1 MPIEAQSTFP
11 TKPVR
16 ILVGAN
22 AGGGNDIIARLL
34 AEKFS
39 DTFKQQILLN
49 SYVRE
54 RRIFSFLCSSSV
66 LESGTPAINHAT

>member
-1 MPIEAQSTFP
+1 MPTQAQSTFP

-22 AGGGNDIIARLL
+22 AGGSTDITARLL

-39 DTFKQQILLN
+39 DTFKQQFWVN

-54 RRIFSFLCSSSV
+54 RRIIGAHALDSQLAFQRLC
-66 LESGTPAINHAT
+66 